1 MKTRLAGLLQVRLLF
16 LVLTTIAMSLGPVV
30 GPAQAQQQSCLPTQ
44 QDLVKIPEI
53 VDDGQGHLRGTMQL
67 IDQQELIPY
76 RIPLGGGNVPGG
88 PGTKIVCLPQF
99 VRAYQVGGTPPAN
112 ALANPLPGPTLRARV
127 GDIVELTFLN
137 QINPADFGN
146 SIDQD
151 LVKGGTGCDEVS
163 GVYPPTQ
170 TKDGKT
176 KPVDIFP
183 NCFHGSSTAN
193 IHYHGTHTNPSS
205 TGDNVLVEIR
215 PSNAQQDPNPVTAA
229 TYKTAFAQFFATCEA
244 MLKDHPRA
252 EWPTRWSD
260 LPQEYT
266 DDQKARLIAYD
277 NQSGQNLWGTD
288 QKALDDGTWPL
299 YYVGAYPYCFQLPKY
314 ETTGWP
320 PPGGSTALQMGQA
333 PGTHWYHA
341 HKHGSTAIDVSNGM
355 SGVFII
361 EGAYDDA
368 LNKYYDPI
376 AKVTNWTRTQPVLLV
391 NQIGTS
397 PNLEHPSNGQT
408 DKGPNFS
415 VNGRLEPTIHMYP
428 GEVQMWRIANS
439 SSRSAM
445 YLPSLPPGF
454 KWHQLAQDGV
464 QFTPDNYENSGT
476 QPINI
481 ASGNRVDLLVQA
493 PSTASGQPVPVQVLP
508 NVARAEVSIVP
519 DAKVRRWPQTLPPP
533 VNLLWVDVSGQ
544 GSPMQLIPKDQLAP
558 LPPYLADITD
568 GEVAGNTRTVIYA
581 SNSPLTPQQHTI
593 DGHQFSETD
602 QSGWIEVDKLNTAQ
616 EWTIVNETSFQP
628 IDHPFHIHINPFQIT
643 EVFDPNQVI
652 TPQGTNTPVFKYVFD
667 PGVKLLPGQ
676 CYVNPDDKKTW
687 KPCDDKP
694 GKELIWWDTFSI
706 PSARAATGFKDPDGN
721 TIIVAGHFVMRTRLV
736 DFPGVWVTHCHILAH
751 EDRGMMTI
759 VSVAASQQALANV
772 CHH

>member
-1 MKTRLAGLLQVRLLF
+1 MTTRLAGLLQVRLLF
-16 LVLTTIAMSLGPVV
+16 LVLTTFAMLLGPAAK
-30 GPAQAQQQSCLPTQ
+30 PAQAQQPSCLPTQ

-53 VDDGQGHLRGTMQL
+53 VDDGHGHLRGTIQL
-67 IDQQELIPY
+67 IDRQELIPY
-76 RIPLGGGNVPGG
+76 RIPLGAGKVPGG
-88 PGTKIVCLPQF
+88 PGTKVVCLPQF

-112 ALANPLPGPTLRARV
+112 GLANPLPGPTLRARV
-127 GDIVELTFLN
+127 GDIIELTFLN

-170 TKDGKT
+170 TKNGQT

-183 NCFHGSSTAN
+183 DCFHGSSTAN
-193 IHYHGTHTNPSS
+193 IHYHGTHTSPNS
-205 TGDNVLVEIR
+205 TGDNVLVEVR
-215 PSNAQQDPNPVTAA
+215 PSNAQQDSNPVTRA
-229 TYKTAFAQFFATCEA
+229 TYQKAFARFFATCEV

-277 NQSGQNLWGTD
+277 SQSGQNLWGTD
-288 QKALDDGTWPL
+288 HKALEDGTWPL

-314 ETTGWP
+314 EATSWP
-320 PPGGSTALQMGQA
+320 PPGGRTALQMGQA

-368 LNKYYDPI
+368 LNAYYN
-376 AKVTNWTRTQPVLLV
+376 AKPNWTRTQPILLV
-391 NQIGTS
+391 NQLGTS
-397 PNLEHPSNGQT
+397 PNLEHPANGRT

-428 GEVQMWRIANS
+428 GEVQMWRIVNS
-439 SSRSAM
+439 SSRSAF
-445 YLPSLPPGF
+445 YLPSMPPGF
-454 KWHQLAQDGV
+454 TWHQLAQDGV
-464 QFTPDNYENSGT
+464 QFAPDNYEKSGT
-476 QPINI
+476 QPLQI
-481 ASGNRVDLLVQA
+481 APGNRVDLLVKA

-508 NVARAEVSIVP
+508 NVARAEVAIVP
-519 DAKVRRWPQTLPPP
+519 DAKVRRWPTALPPS

-544 GSPMQLIPKDQLAP
+544 GPPMQLIPKDKLAP

-568 GEVAGNTRTVIYA
+568 AEVAGRARTVTYA
-581 SNSPLTPQQHTI
+581 SNTPLTPKQHTI
-593 DGHQFSETD
+593 NGYQFSETD
-602 QSGWIEVDKLNTAQ
+602 QSSWIKVHELDTAE
-616 EWTIVNETSFQP
+616 EWTVVNETSFQP

-652 TPQGTNTPVFKYVFD
+652 TPPGTNAPVFKYIFD
-667 PGVKLLPGQ
+667 SNAKLLPGQ
-676 CYVNPDDKKTW
+676 CYVNPLDQSTW

-694 GKELIWWDTFSI
+694 GSQRIWWDTFPI
-706 PSARAATGFKDPDGN
+706 PSGRAATGFVDKDNNP
-721 TIIVAGHFVMRTRLV
+721 IIVAGHFKMRTRLV
-736 DFPGVWVTHCHILAH
+736 DFPGIWVTHCHILAH